1 MCEIEQEL
9 RRQGQWE
16 PAPPPPTA
24 FESRLP
30 FCCDSMR
37 FTQWL
42 QWVFIPHTRALAE
55 SGGPMPEAS
64 GIRPMAEETLRDCDW
79 TTLPLMLLLDRLDR
93 MIHKGSA

>member
-79 TTLPLMLLLDRLDR
+79 TTLPLMLLLDRFDR